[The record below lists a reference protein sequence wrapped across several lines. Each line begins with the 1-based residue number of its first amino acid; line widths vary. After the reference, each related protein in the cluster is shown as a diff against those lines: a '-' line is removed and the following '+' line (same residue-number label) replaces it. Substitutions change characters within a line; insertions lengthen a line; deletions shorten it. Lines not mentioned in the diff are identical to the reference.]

1 MKTVINSGAKF
12 DWHWLTLSLSIV
24 LNLFLLGVIA
34 GHFLGRGGA
43 REVAISPMAG
53 AVERAEAALN
63 PADAAA
69 FRAALERDR
78 PRYAQSA
85 AQVTAA
91 RRVLMRQLVA
101 EPFDP
106 HAASEAL
113 DAWRTSWDRFIG
125 DFNGPLIDALGA
137 ISPQGRRRL
146 VDTRR
151 ERLERRHGIAGQG
164 SP

>member
-1 MKTVINSGAKF
+1 MKTVIQTGAKF
-12 DWHWLTLSLSIV
+12 DWPWVALSLSLI

-34 GHFLGRGGA
+34 GHFLARGGR
-43 REVAISPMAG
+43 REVAITPMAG
-53 AVERAEAALN
+53 AIERAEAALS

-78 PRYAQSA
+78 PRYVQSA
-85 AQVTAA
+85 DQVAAA
-91 RRVLMRQLVA
+91 RRALMREIAA
-101 EPFDP
+101 EPFDRR
-106 HAASEAL
+106 AASQAL

-125 DFNGPLIDALGA
+125 DFNGPLIDALAA

-146 VDTRR
+146 IDVRR
-151 ERLERRHGIAGQG
+151 ERLERRQGVVGPG